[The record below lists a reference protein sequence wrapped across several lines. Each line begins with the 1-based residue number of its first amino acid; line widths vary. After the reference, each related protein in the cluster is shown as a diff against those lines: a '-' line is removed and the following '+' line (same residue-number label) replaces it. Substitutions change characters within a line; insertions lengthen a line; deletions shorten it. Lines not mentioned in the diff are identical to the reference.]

1 MMQNVIW
8 EPLHKTR
15 TLWKMAEGRFASVG
29 SVKILFQEQENKNTT
44 QKSERDVR
52 LLGRFL
58 KTKDEDKKVENFQP
72 LSWMNTNS
80 RFISFVC
87 TKDSTEPTASL
98 RILIVSFELHLT
110 KKGYSE
116 LKEILSRYTNFCQQ
130 ALLPGRKQHFKGR
143 LARKKRLVQVWRCW
157 RKQTQRF
164 NQDIGSE
171 GRNSKRHSS
180 RHLTFVEI
188 WWTQ

>member
-1 MMQNVIW
+1 MSRRVSFWIPAFWTNVFI
-8 EPLHKTR
+8 EPLSLFSPTAPE
-15 TLWKMAEGRFASVG
+15 LNQPSVG
-29 SVKILFQEQENKNTT
+29 SVKILFQEQENKNTN

-98 RILIVSFELHLT
+98 RILIASFELHLT

-116 LKEILSRYTNFCQQ
+116 LKEILSRYTNF
-130 ALLPGRKQHFKGR
+130 LPGSPFT
-143 LARKKRLVQVWRCW
+143 W
-157 RKQTQRF
+157 
-164 NQDIGSE
+164 S
-171 GRNSKRHSS
+171 
-180 RHLTFVEI
+180 
-188 WWTQ
+188 